1 MHIPKDQE
9 ALLTEEQKK
18 IAATITVLEKEVAEL
33 IQESKHIRIDVQAY
47 KDKIAIR
54 QHLKTLKGMPE

>member
-33 IQESKHIRIDVQAY
+33 IQESKHIRTDIQVY
-47 KDKIAIR
+47 KDKMAIR
-54 QHLKTLKGMPE
+54 EHLKALEEISD

>member
-18 IAATITVLEKEVAEL
+18 IAATITVLEKEVEKL
-33 IQESKHIRIDVQAY
+33 IQESKHIRTDIQAY
-47 KDKIAIR
+47 KDKMAIR
-54 QHLKTLKGMPE
+54 EHLKALEEISD

>member
-18 IAATITVLEKEVAEL
+18 IAATITVLEKEVEKL
-33 IQESKHIRIDVQAY
+33 IQESKHIRTDIQVY
-47 KDKIAIR
+47 KDKMAIR
-54 QHLKTLKGMPE
+54 EHLKALEEISD

>member
-18 IAATITVLEKEVAEL
+18 IAATITALEKEVAVL
-33 IQESKHIRIDVQAY
+33 IQESKHIRTDIQAY
-47 KDKIAIR
+47 KDKMAIR
-54 QHLKTLKGMPE
+54 EHLKTIEEMPD

>member
-33 IQESKHIRIDVQAY
+33 IQESKHIRTDIQAY
-47 KDKIAIR
+47 KDKMAIR
-54 QHLKTLKGMPE
+54 EHLKALEEISD